1 MILQALT
8 KHYEDLVAKGVLSA
22 PGFGYA
28 KINFALEIDEEGN
41 LVSVQ
46 TLGSPDEKGRMI
58 PQRMLLPS
66 PVKRASNTLIFF
78 GITRRIFSALT
89 AKASPNARKN
99 ASKPQGSFTR
109 NF

>member
-58 PQRMLLPS
+58 PKRMLLPS
-66 PVKRASNTLIFF
+66 PVKRA
-78 GITRRIFSALT
+78 G
-89 AKASPNARKN
+89 
-99 ASKPQGSFTR
+99 
-109 NF
+109 